1 MTGMTI
7 IENAVYVDGH
17 RAYAPLTLQE
27 TLDTMEASGG
37 LAWIGLYRPDE
48 RELNEVADELH
59 LHELSV
65 EDALTGSQ
73 RAKIERYDDSHFIV
87 LLPARYLDDQEIIEF
102 GELSIFVGKNY
113 VVTVRHA
120 EDFNVSDVRQQL
132 EREPEELAKGPD
144 AIVHALVDRVVDD
157 YFPVVDGLENDVQE
171 IEDQLF
177 SGETN
182 VSRRIYELSREV
194 IQFQNALAPIPTIL
208 SRLGCELRE
217 DHDHD
222 SPDSIELQ
230 RQLRDVND
238 HVLQLLERIR
248 GLRSALE
255 NALSLASTLVSAQLA
270 EQGVKQNEQ
279 MKKISSWA
287 AIIFAPQ
294 LIGSIYGM
302 NFHAMP
308 ELAFPFGYPM
318 AIGMMLAVGLG
329 LYLTFKR
336 NNWL

>member
-1 MTGMTI
+1 MTSMTI
-7 IENAVYVDGH
+7 IENAIYVDGH

-27 TLDTMEASGG
+27 TMETMEASGG

-48 RELNEVADELH
+48 RELNEVADELY

-73 RAKIERYDDSHFIV
+73 RPKIERFDDSHYIV
-87 LLPARYLDDQEIIEF
+87 LLPARYIDDQEIIEF

-120 EDFNVSDVRQQL
+120 EEFDVSDVRQQL
-132 EREPEELAKGPD
+132 ESEPEELAKGPD
-144 AIVHALVDRVVDD
+144 AIVHALIDRVVDD

-194 IQFQNALAPIPTIL
+194 IQFQNALTPIPPVL
-208 SRLGCELRE
+208 SRLGFELRE
-217 DHDHD
+217 DQDHD
-222 SPDSIELQ
+222 SADSIELQ

-238 HVLQLLERIR
+238 HALQLLERIR

-255 NALSLASTLVSAQLA
+255 NALALASTLVSAQLA

-302 NFHAMP
+302 NFRNMP

-318 AIGMMLAVGLG
+318 AIGMMVLVGFG

>member
-1 MTGMTI
+1 MVSVTI
-7 IENAVYVDGH
+7 IENAIYVDGH

-27 TLDTMEASGG
+27 TLDTLDSSGG
-37 LAWIGLYRPDE
+37 MAWIGLYRPDE
-48 RELNEVADELH
+48 AELNEVAEELR

-65 EDALTGSQ
+65 EDALSGQQ

-87 LLPARYLDDQEIIEF
+87 LLPARYLDAEEIIEF
-102 GELSIFVGKNY
+102 GELSIFVGENY

-120 EDFNVSDVRQQL
+120 EDFDVSNVRQEL
-132 EREPEELAKGPD
+132 ELHPEELAKGPD
-144 AIVHALVDRVVDD
+144 AVVHALIDRVVDD
-157 YFPVVDGLENDVQE
+157 YFPVVAGLENDVQE

-194 IQFQNALAPIPTIL
+194 IQFQNALVPIPTLL
-208 SRLGCELRE
+208 SRLGFELRE
-217 DHDHD
+217 DQEQEGDD
-222 SPDSIELQ
+222 NIELQ

-238 HVLQLLERIR
+238 HALQLLERIR
-248 GLRSALE
+248 GLRAALE

-294 LIGSIYGM
+294 LIGSVYGM
-302 NFHAMP
+302 NFDNMP
-308 ELAFPFGYPM
+308 ELHWVFGYPF
-318 AIGMMLAVGLG
+318 AILLMLCVGFG
-329 LYLTFKR
+329 LFLTFKR